1 MRRMSGAAAVAAVV
15 LVLSAAALLHGQ
27 EIFTVGPGVSAPAVV
42 SQVRAEYTEAAK
54 AQRIQ
59 GEVEVEAV
67 VLADGSV
74 GEVVVT
80 DSLDTKYGLDQQA
93 VNAIRQWTFKPG
105 LKDGKPVAVRI
116 TIVARFSLT

>member
-1 MRRMSGAAAVAAVV
+1 MSFAAVVATVV
-15 LVLSAAALLHGQ
+15 LVLSAATLLAQ
-27 EIFTVGPGVSAPAVV
+27 EIYTVGPGVSAPSVA

-59 GEVEVEAV
+59 GEVEMEVV

-93 VNAIRQWTFKPG
+93 VNAMRQWTFKPA
-105 LKDGKPVAVRI
+105 LKDGRPVAVRI
-116 TIVARFSLT
+116 MIVARFSLT